1 MAFLNLLGIVGVGH
15 LDVLAAEGCDVGL
28 IACTGALLQHFLH
41 GFQDA
46 CGIDAMLLNLAHV
59 GLQHVHQVEA
69 VIVGVWSH
77 LLFLILQVLLHVLEQ
92 SEAHVREVVHIVHR
106 VEYAVYESLG
116 QCSHGCHA
124 FLPEQ
129 LVLGGVQVFE
139 CLFQAVRLLFNLIL
153 LLSDL
158 RGSLLHDALQA
169 QFLLEQPAHP
179 PSHESHH
186 TDGEQDDVERHEI
199 PPQIDGVSHLQQQ
212 FRLGQ
217 QVSVAVAGHHLKVV
231 VAGARV
237 GERHLGLR

>member
-15 LDVLAAEGCDVGL
+15 LDVLSAEGCDVGL
-28 IACTGALLQHFLH
+28 VACAGTFLQHLLH
-41 GFQDA
+41 GFQYS
-46 CGIDAMLLNLAHV
+46 CRVHAMLLNLADI
-59 GLQHVHQVEA
+59 GLQHVHQVKA
-69 VIVGVWSH
+69 VFVGVCSH

-139 CLFQAVRLLFNLIL
+139 CLFQAVRLLLNLIL

-158 RGSLLHDALQA
+158 RGSLLHDAL
-169 QFLLEQPAHP
+169 
-179 PSHESHH
+179 
-186 TDGEQDDVERHEI
+186 
-199 PPQIDGVSHLQQQ
+199 
-212 FRLGQ
+212 
-217 QVSVAVAGHHLKVV
+217 
-231 VAGARV
+231 
-237 GERHLGLR
+237 